1 MKQHTDAY
9 TQWSAISGPF
19 LHHNEWVSDDRE
31 IDVRAR
37 RNNFG
42 DIQVFNGVY
51 DKNGALQME
60 EYHQD
65 AEFNTLEDAFAWGIS
80 RTRSFAGKPQ

>member
-9 TQWSAISGPF
+9 THWSAISGPF
-19 LHHNEWVSDDRE
+19 LHHSEWVSDDRE

-37 RNNFG
+37 KNKFG

-51 DKNGALQME
+51 DKNGALKME
-60 EYHQD
+60 EYHPD
-65 AEFNTLEDAFAWGIS
+65 AELKTLEEALAWGIS
-80 RTRSFAGKPQ
+80 RTRSFAAEPR